1 MPGRGLSAFGLA
13 GVALLGATVFAGTV
27 WAAAPPA
34 PGIQVSDGITKC
46 TTGFAAQGGDGG
58 YYLFTSGHCNHG
70 APFTY
75 DENVPLGAVTSS
87 EEEGDQRDAAI
98 IRLDPGAGVPVGD
111 VAGQRVQGV
120 LSASQIK
127 PGMPFC
133 KLGAITGET
142 CGAVKSIDGEVVEVH
157 VFAQPGDSGGPG
169 YVKNAD
175 GSVTAAGL
183 VMSTSLAGDPNTT
196 YFVMVQPLLDRWGVH
211 ILA

>member
-1 MPGRGLSAFGLA
+1 MPRRGPAGVGLA
-13 GVALLGATVFAGTV
+13 GVALLGAAVFAATAQ
-27 WAAAPPA
+27 AAAPPA

-75 DENVPLGAVTSS
+75 DDNVPLGAVTSS
-87 EEEGDQRDAAI
+87 EEEGDRRDAAI
-98 IRLDPGAGVPVGD
+98 IRLDPAAGVPVGD
-111 VAGQRVQGV
+111 VAGQRVHGV
-120 LSASQIK
+120 LRTSQIK

-142 CGAVKSIDGEVVEVH
+142 CGVVKAIDGEVVEVN

-196 YFVMVQPLLDRWGVH
+196 YFVMVQPLLNRWGLH
-211 ILA
+211 ILG

>member
-1 MPGRGLSAFGLA
+1 MLGALALA
-13 GVALLGATVFAGTV
+13 GPVH
-27 WAAAPPA
+27 AAPPAA

-75 DENVPLGAVTSS
+75 DDNVPLGNVTSS
-87 EEEGDQRDAAI
+87 ELEGDRRDAAI
-98 IRLDPGAGVPVGD
+98 IRLDPAVGAPVGD
-111 VAGQRVQGV
+111 IGGQRVRGA
-120 LSASQIK
+120 LSGSQVK
-127 PGMPFC
+127 PGLAFC

-142 CGAVKSIDGEVVEVH
+142 CGAVRSVDGDVIEAG

-175 GSVTAAGL
+175 ASVTAVGL

-196 YFVMVQPLLDRWGVH
+196 YFVMVQPLLGRWGVH
-211 ILA
+211 LVP